1 VPKQT
6 AKLIRRLG
14 DVPAIVIYPIQRGYS
29 QLVTLQNRQ
38 RSELLADF
46 TEIRGFMPL
55 LMKQRNGF
63 HWTSQDRSLIRKQ
76 IRSLIH
82 LSPYVAAILLPGGL
96 LLLPLLAWW
105 LDRRRLRRHP
115 DEKPGG
121 IDQP

>member
-14 DVPAIVIYPIQRGYS
+14 VVPAVVVYPIQRGYS
-29 QLVTLQNRQ
+29 QLVALQNRQ

-46 TEIRGFMPL
+46 AEIRGFMPL
-55 LMKQRNGF
+55 LMKQRNGI
-63 HWTSQDRSLIRKQ
+63 HWTRQDRQLIKKQMHSLV
-76 IRSLIH
+76 H
-82 LSPYVAAILLPGGL
+82 LSPYLAAFLLPGGL

-121 IDQP
+121 IDPS